1 MCDGYNQTKD
11 GSRLTGSTEAFQ
23 RHTVCWPR
31 SRSEQ
36 KSSFTVIVLC
46 MSNSLF
52 EADTVNSNSVLSSLL
67 IMLPA
72 TAATVPWMHLLLPA
86 PCKDIALQRPCWH
99 ATDPC
104 HWLSCLLILITY
116 ITLMLTYS
124 ILCLCVENKALDE
137 SSWKLMRLMRPA
149 YMLKHYNVQKSCP
162 VSRKLCWSP

>member
-1 MCDGYNQTKD
+1 MTVLTEHSQTEQFSLVKIVESFMCDGYNQTKD

-72 TAATVPWMHLLLPA
+72 TAATVP
-86 PCKDIALQRPCWH
+86 
-99 ATDPC
+99 
-104 HWLSCLLILITY
+104 
-116 ITLMLTYS
+116 
-124 ILCLCVENKALDE
+124 
-137 SSWKLMRLMRPA
+137 
-149 YMLKHYNVQKSCP
+149 
-162 VSRKLCWSP
+162 